1 MALHTFHELYLAL
14 QWVQESVLSIGWV
27 IGPVVGGY
35 GAQLGG
41 FGAPFFITAG
51 LAFVCYPLLL
61 WLTPKGRSPVLAAW
75 ACLLSEAPTLTP
87 CHCHRKCSPCTIMW
101 LGHTLKLI
109 RGSQRGC

>member
-1 MALHTFHELYLAL
+1 M
-14 QWVQESVLSIGWV
+14 LSIGWV

-61 WLTPKGRSPVLAAW
+61 WLTPKGKPLVLAALL
-75 ACLLSEAPTLTP
+75 CLLSGAPLFFTATLSFRMFLLAQL
-87 CHCHRKCSPCTIMW
+87 C
-101 LGHTLKLI
+101 
-109 RGSQRGC
+109 GSDAS

>member
-1 MALHTFHELYLAL
+1 M
-14 QWVQESVLSIGWV
+14 LSIGWV

-61 WLTPKGRSPVLAAW
+61 WLTPKGGPPVLAA
-75 ACLLSEAPTLTP
+75 
-87 CHCHRKCSPCTIMW
+87 
-101 LGHTLKLI
+101 
-109 RGSQRGC
+109 

>member
-1 MALHTFHELYLAL
+1 M
-14 QWVQESVLSIGWV
+14 LSIGWV

-61 WLTPKGRSPVLAAW
+61 WLTPKGRPPPVLVAR
-75 ACLLSEAPTLTP
+75 ACLMSGAQQITLL
-87 CHCHRKCSPCTIMW
+87 HLHRKILPCTAVW
-101 LGHTLKLI
+101 L
-109 RGSQRGC
+109 

>member
-1 MALHTFHELYLAL
+1 M
-14 QWVQESVLSIGWV
+14 LSIGWV

-61 WLTPKGRSPVLAAW
+61 WLTPKGRLPVSAAR
-75 ACLLSEAPTLTP
+75 ACLLSGESSLF
-87 CHCHRKCSPCTIMW
+87 HR
-101 LGHTLKLI
+101 H
-109 RGSQRGC
+109 